1 MKSSLP
7 RTILTI
13 VLIIAV
19 SAVITTISFTAFYF
33 YITREAGAPPEEQQ
47 QLPVTVILEFPLSTI
62 TTNLADD
69 HYVQVNIV
77 LQYPE
82 IKQRVWFGLREE
94 IDDTIP
100 RLLETNINQ
109 ILDVINSVLRTQ
121 TSSSLKGANID
132 VVKAEMVLQIN
143 RILQSSRYGVSNI
156 LFTSLVVT

>member
-7 RTILTI
+7 KTILTI

-33 YITREAGAPPEEQQ
+33 YITRETTTTPEEQQ
-47 QLPVTVILEFPLSTI
+47 PLPVTVILEFPLATV

-82 IKQRVWFGLREE
+82 LKQRVWFGLREVV
-94 IDDTIP
+94 DDTLP
-100 RLLETNINQ
+100 KLLESNLNQ
-109 ILDVINSVLRTQ
+109 ISDVINMVLRTQ
-121 TSSSLKGANID
+121 TSASLKGANIER
-132 VVKAEMVLQIN
+132 VKLEMVSQIN
-143 RILQSSRYGVSNI
+143 KILQSSRYGISNVLFVSI
-156 LFTSLVVT
+156 VVT